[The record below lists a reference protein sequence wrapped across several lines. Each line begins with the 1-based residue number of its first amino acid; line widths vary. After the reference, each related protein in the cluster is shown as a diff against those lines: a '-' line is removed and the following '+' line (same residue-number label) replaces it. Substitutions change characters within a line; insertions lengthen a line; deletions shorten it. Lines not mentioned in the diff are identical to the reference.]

1 MALGSAPHAYFKR
14 LGDTARL
21 MQTVWINYLNLA
33 ESRAVI
39 AKQERLQANDPYNQN
54 LFSYLA
60 KQAQRWQEQNAQAAN
75 RQAQPA

>member
-1 MALGSAPHAYFKR
+1 YFKR

-21 MQTVWINYLNLA
+21 MQTVWISHLNLA
-33 ESRAVI
+33 ESPAVV
-39 AKQERLQANDPYNQN
+39 AKQERLQANDPHNQN

-60 KQAQRWQEQNAQAAN
+60 EQAQRRQGQNTQASN